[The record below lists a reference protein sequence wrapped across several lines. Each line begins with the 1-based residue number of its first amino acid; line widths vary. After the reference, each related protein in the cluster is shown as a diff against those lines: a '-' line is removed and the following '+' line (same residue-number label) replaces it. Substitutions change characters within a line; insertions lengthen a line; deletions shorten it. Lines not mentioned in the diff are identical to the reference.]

1 MSSSVGV
8 VTATVEAIDNASP
21 VFEGISADAAT
32 MAGNIST
39 DVDSMNTSMAT
50 TDVSLRSIAGGIS
63 SVGRMG
69 TEITTLASSF
79 GLVDSQ
85 TAKYLRTVM
94 TMIELVGT
102 ASRVYNFLTLITQGH
117 SATVAI
123 DTTAETANTGAIG
136 AQTAAETALGTSVA
150 AETAEQT
157 ASMSALSL
165 STIAQNVWSAA
176 ASFATSVCDALN
188 ISYGTFLMLTGVGI
202 ALVIAASVAMMTFAN
217 NMNQATS
224 SVKSFNAAATQT
236 PTATSNIQ
244 RAGEQALLRRG
255 IK

>member
-1 MSSSVGV
+1 V

-21 VFEGISADAAT
+21 VFESISADAAT
-32 MAGNIST
+32 MAGNISS
-39 DVDSMNTSMAT
+39 DVDSMNTSMGT
-50 TDVSLRSIAGGIS
+50 TDVSLRSIASGIG

-69 TEITTLASSF
+69 IEITSLASSF

-94 TMIELVGT
+94 TMIELVST

-123 DTTAETANTGAIG
+123 DTTAETANTGAIT
-136 AQTAAETALGTSVA
+136 AQTTATTALGASVA
-150 AETAEQT
+150 AEATEQT
-157 ASMSALSL
+157 ASTGALSL
-165 STIAQNVWSAA
+165 ATIAQNVHSAA
-176 ASFATSVCDALN
+176 MGFATSVCDALN

-202 ALVIAASVAMMTFAN
+202 AVVIAASVAMMAFAN

-224 SVKSFNAAATQT
+224 SVKSFNSAAAST
-236 PTATSNIQ
+236 PAATSNIQ